1 LLSHCRPL
9 WFLPFV
15 FPQSLLRDCLL
26 HVSDVSEFDLARI
39 LDFALRLPTEAVSA
53 AVTAASASAKSASSS
68 SKSAS
73 SASSSSSS
81 SSDALA
87 SFRLLAGA
95 RAHVTA
101 AAAEL
106 VALVVS
112 APRNDAFLLQALA
125 ALPAARVAVCVGVGG
140 GKCWSGWCAGLWV
153 SCGWVGGVEGVV
165 GVLSWRNVNE

>member
-1 LLSHCRPL
+1 LRCRS
-9 WFLPFV
+9 LPFSLHRS
-15 FPQSLLRDCLL
+15 PLQSLLRDCLL

-53 AVTAASASAKSASSS
+53 AAAAPAASASAKSASSS
-68 SKSAS
+68 SKSS
-73 SASSSSSS
+73 SSSSLSSSSSSSS

-95 RAHVTA
+95 RALVTS

-125 ALPAARVAVCVGVGG
+125 ALPAARVAVCVGVGCG
-140 GKCWSGWCAGLWV
+140 CWSELVW
-153 SCGWVGGVEGVV
+153 V
-165 GVLSWRNVNE
+165 GVLRWV